1 MDSSK
6 KEVWPSSDSI
16 GHGMTLNSAFHI
28 PVEWL
33 QRGTGPHLRV
43 PFRCVKHV
51 LGSQRPDVTSLSLQY
66 MHTADGNGGSD
77 FSTIAASY
85 VIRLGSTRS
94 SYG

>member
-1 MDSSK
+1 MDSSQ

-16 GHGMTLNSAFHI
+16 GHGMTLNSAFLI

-43 PFRCVKHV
+43 SLCVKHV
-51 LGSQRPDVTSLSLQY
+51 LGSQRPNVTSLSLQY

-77 FSTIAASY
+77 CSTIAASY
-85 VIRLGSTRS
+85 VIRLGSIRS